1 MAEGS
6 QKQEN
11 SGKACTKAGAG
22 VVQEGRKVEVV
33 VNRPVVKGEHLSGLM
48 GSLTAERPG
57 IGICAGLREG
67 SGPQWK
73 QIRLP

>member
-11 SGKACTKAGAG
+11 SGKACAKAGAG
-22 VVQEGRKVEVV
+22 VVWEGRKVEVV
-33 VNRPVVKGEHLSGLM
+33 VNRPVVKGECLSPCT

-57 IGICAGLREG
+57 LGVWAGLREG
-67 SGPQWK
+67 SGP
-73 QIRLP
+73 L